1 MKKFNLIVMA
11 LLCAYVTVAAEVTLN
26 KSAKFTVLTD
36 YMPLDNTQSYFLKVD
51 VSGVSGY
58 VDIMID
64 QYSSSQ
70 RRIAPHQVNAVA
82 NTQTEL
88 VADAVK
94 GEKSFLVKDASM
106 WNPSKQGKLV
116 AFNAKEDFS
125 DLPNSALEYYIT
137 SVKQENGSWRVT
149 LNRPLSKTY
158 AAKTGIRLHADC
170 NYLII
175 RLQLPLAKPYT
186 GRINA
191 APKFGAKYSTLW
203 PGTGFFRIMV
213 RSASDEAVAVKS
225 ISLEQRTG
233 KK

>member
-1 MKKFNLIVMA
+1 MKKFNAVVLT
-11 LLCAYVTVAAEVTLN
+11 LLCTFGALSAEITIN
-26 KSAKFTVLTD
+26 KSKTFTVLTD
-36 YMPLDNTQSYFLKVD
+36 YTALDNSQNYVLKVD
-51 VSGVSGY
+51 VAGAGGY

-64 QYSSSQ
+64 QYSGNK

-88 VADAVK
+88 VADAMK

-175 RLQLPLAKPYT
+175 RLKLPLAKPYFC
-186 GRINA
+186 RINA

-203 PGTGFFRIMV
+203 PEAGFFRIMV
-213 RSASDEAVAVKS
+213 RSVSDEPIVIKS
-225 ISLEQRTG
+225 ISLDRITA